1 MPALTHNRVK
11 NGFNGGIRKRNATRG
26 TVNRR
31 ISGMGKVD
39 GLRSKALVR
48 GIGSTPEHI
57 RRAYNRRVR
66 CSCKTQSPSEVEI
79 TGTFTP
85 GETLGVTLINFNDVG
100 KSPNIAYQ
108 WTRNNVDI
116 TGETND
122 SYTILSSDFNKTISV
137 RVTYINIY
145 KVTRIIKANNPT
157 LIASPAG
164 TQTGSV
170 TITATGGYKV
180 GQILTAN
187 TSTITDTNV
196 SSAIS
201 FTYQWTRNGTNISG
215 ATSQNYLQV
224 SADAGNVINVKAI
237 YTNDYSIQVTVT
249 STNTTQT
256 IQNTIA
262 SVAITGIFKEG
273 QTLQA
278 VIADNDTF
286 DESKVTFTW
295 KNNDPTPATLHTG
308 TGSTYKNYT
317 IASGNAGKIINV
329 TVVYVDNNGF
339 SENVTSTNTNV
350 VDTLG
355 SVSLSGTYEVNKAI
369 SANITDA
376 DGVQSISSY
385 QWIRSDAS
393 DMSSPTNIGTNST
406 YTPVIADIGKYVS
419 VKITY
424 TDNQNFVTTDIQP
437 TNGVQVIAESNLGSN
452 LAITGTL
459 QQGSVLTATVTD
471 NNNINTT
478 QSVSFKW
485 QRVNGTSVSD
495 ITTNTVNGNSGTTV
509 TNTYTL
515 VGSDVGNQIRVIADY
530 TDAGGNV
537 ESLTETTATN
547 ITAVDT
553 VAPTLTAKTQITTPT
568 NDNTPSFVFT
578 SDEAGTITSSHAFT
592 PTSAIS
598 GDNTITFNTLPD
610 GTYSNVWVK
619 VEDAAGNIS
628 SELTLDTF
636 VVDTVECLT
645 LNSTVNVVS
654 SGGNKYVF
662 NGATTYDSTK
672 KYGLN
677 NATYTFK
684 DISMDHPLAILN
696 NGKTNISYSAV
707 GNTGSPIII
716 KVNGGATSES
726 NGDFYVFKDEN
737 DNIINIGNG
746 TFRFMRGKTYKFEA
760 DGIST
765 DHPFKIY
772 MSGGFVNDNNGFNT
786 GITGSTNSITIT
798 IPASHITTAGGLYYQ
813 CSQHSGM
820 NKNLSLF
827 YKDGPATGVSYD
839 FYYGDISVTVSGDF
853 GEASV
858 YCYYHGYMGGENLL
872 KYKSSCSP

>member
-39 GLRSKALVR
+39 GLRSKALVG

-108 WTRNNVDI
+108 WTRNNLDI

-196 SSAIS
+196 SGAIS

-295 KNNDPTPATLHTG
+295 KNNDPTPAILHTG

-317 IASGNAGKIINV
+317 IGNGDVGKIINV

-350 VDTLG
+350 VDTPG
-355 SVSLSGTYEVNKAI
+355 TVSLSGTYEVNKAI

-437 TNGVQVIAESNLGSN
+437 INGVQVIAESNLGSN

-553 VAPTLTAKTQITTPT
+553 V
-568 NDNTPSFVFT
+568 
-578 SDEAGTITSSHAFT
+578 
-592 PTSAIS
+592 
-598 GDNTITFNTLPD
+598 
-610 GTYSNVWVK
+610 
-619 VEDAAGNIS
+619 
-628 SELTLDTF
+628 
-636 VVDTVECLT
+636 ECLT

-737 DNIINIGNG
+737 DNNINIGNG

-786 GITGSTNSITIT
+786 GITGSTDSITIT
-798 IPASHITTAGGLYYQ
+798 IPASHSTTAGDLYYQ

>member
-707 GNTGSPIII
+707 SNTGSPIII

>member
-419 VKITY
+419 VKIT
-424 TDNQNFVTTDIQP
+424 
-437 TNGVQVIAESNLGSN
+437 
-452 LAITGTL
+452 
-459 QQGSVLTATVTD
+459 
-471 NNNINTT
+471 
-478 QSVSFKW
+478 
-485 QRVNGTSVSD
+485 
-495 ITTNTVNGNSGTTV
+495 
-509 TNTYTL
+509 
-515 VGSDVGNQIRVIADY
+515 
-530 TDAGGNV
+530 
-537 ESLTETTATN
+537 
-547 ITAVDT
+547 
-553 VAPTLTAKTQITTPT
+553 
-568 NDNTPSFVFT
+568 
-578 SDEAGTITSSHAFT
+578 
-592 PTSAIS
+592 
-598 GDNTITFNTLPD
+598 
-610 GTYSNVWVK
+610 
-619 VEDAAGNIS
+619 
-628 SELTLDTF
+628 
-636 VVDTVECLT
+636 
-645 LNSTVNVVS
+645 
-654 SGGNKYVF
+654 
-662 NGATTYDSTK
+662 
-672 KYGLN
+672 
-677 NATYTFK
+677 
-684 DISMDHPLAILN
+684 
-696 NGKTNISYSAV
+696 
-707 GNTGSPIII
+707 
-716 KVNGGATSES
+716 
-726 NGDFYVFKDEN
+726 
-737 DNIINIGNG
+737 
-746 TFRFMRGKTYKFEA
+746 
-760 DGIST
+760 
-765 DHPFKIY
+765 
-772 MSGGFVNDNNGFNT
+772 
-786 GITGSTNSITIT
+786 
-798 IPASHITTAGGLYYQ
+798 
-813 CSQHSGM
+813 
-820 NKNLSLF
+820 
-827 YKDGPATGVSYD
+827 
-839 FYYGDISVTVSGDF
+839 
-853 GEASV
+853 
-858 YCYYHGYMGGENLL
+858 
-872 KYKSSCSP
+872 